1 MEWNP
6 TTEHNYLTTIL
17 YLVYH
22 TLDNIT
28 TLDELLLFQYLH
40 FYFQNLGSD
49 DHKYTN
55 ILEYDTVPNVDA
67 SLLVYKLFVM
77 FSSM

>member
-1 MEWNP
+1 M
-6 TTEHNYLTTIL
+6 TEHNNYLTTIL

-28 TLDELLLFQYLH
+28 TLDELFFLNTFLFPKSKLRWPQVYQL
-40 FYFQNLGSD
+40 F
-49 DHKYTN
+49 
-55 ILEYDTVPNVDA
+55 LEYDTVPNVDA

>member
-1 MEWNP
+1 M
-6 TTEHNYLTTIL
+6 TEHNYLTTIL

-28 TLDELLLFQYLH
+28 TLDELFFFIFTFLFPKSRLRWPQVYQL
-40 FYFQNLGSD
+40 F
-49 DHKYTN
+49 
-55 ILEYDTVPNVDA
+55 LEYDTVPNVDA

-77 FSSM
+77 FSSL

>member
-1 MEWNP
+1 M
-6 TTEHNYLTTIL
+6 TEHNYLMTIL

-28 TLDELLLFQYLH
+28 TLDELFFFIFTFLFSKSRLRWPQVYQL
-40 FYFQNLGSD
+40 F
-49 DHKYTN
+49 
-55 ILEYDTVPNVDA
+55 LEYNTVPNVDA

-77 FSSM
+77 FSSL